1 MKTVNKVFVAL
12 GAGLAVGAA
21 TGILMAPK
29 KGSETRRLLRRKGV
43 RLVEDLKDGIK
54 NGIEEKQ
61 NQFTNLKEDIRDKV
75 AGVNKKLHEL
85 S

>member
-43 RLVEDLKDGIK
+43 RLIEDLKDGIK

>member
-43 RLVEDLKDGIK
+43 RLIEDLKDGIK

-75 AGVNKKLHEL
+75 ASVNKKLHEL